1 MSKVKYRQVVAIF
14 EFLPIITINSD
25 DSWRFRI
32 EILKEPSSGKFFPMV
47 YRWKIFTVK
56 PTFPLDSIS
65 DVKELADHEI
75 LVKDFGFKEDELMYD
90 SIEKALEGVIEE
102 IEKIFSVGE
111 DNEPNDNK

>member
-47 YRWKIFTVK
+47 YRWEIF
-56 PTFPLDSIS
+56 LY
-65 DVKELADHEI
+65 E
-75 LVKDFGFKEDELMYD
+75 
-90 SIEKALEGVIEE
+90 
-102 IEKIFSVGE
+102 
-111 DNEPNDNK
+111 